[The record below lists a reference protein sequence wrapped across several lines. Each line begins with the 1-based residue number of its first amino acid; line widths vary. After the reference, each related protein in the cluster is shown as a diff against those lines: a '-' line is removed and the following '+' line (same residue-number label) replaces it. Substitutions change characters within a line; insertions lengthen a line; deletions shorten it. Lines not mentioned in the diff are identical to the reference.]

1 MARTFNTHNWV
12 ELANMIDEQ
21 RLYNYWH
28 DWGSRMPR
36 IAANHVRVLA
46 VDDSP
51 AFLHTLCSFLEGD
64 PIFEI
69 VATAQNGEEAL
80 SAVEQWHP
88 QVVLMDL
95 QMPRMNG
102 LEATVELHQHHP
114 EVPVIILTTHD
125 LPTLREACIKHGAY
139 GFVTK
144 AKLSQQLP
152 GLLAKAPFPPG
163 D

>member
-1 MARTFNTHNWV
+1 
-12 ELANMIDEQ
+12 
-21 RLYNYWH
+21 
-28 DWGSRMPR
+28 MPQ
-36 IAANHVRVLA
+36 ITGKHVRVLA

-51 AFLHTLCSFLEGD
+51 AFLNTLCTFLKGD
-64 PIFEI
+64 PVFEI

-80 SAVEQWHP
+80 SAVEKCRP

-95 QMPRMNG
+95 QMPKMNG
-102 LEATVELHQHHP
+102 LEATAELHQHYP
-114 EVPVIILTTHD
+114 ELPVIILTAHD

-152 GLLAKAPFPPG
+152 GLLAKAPLPHG

>member
-1 MARTFNTHNWV
+1 
-12 ELANMIDEQ
+12 
-21 RLYNYWH
+21 
-28 DWGSRMPR
+28 MPQ
-36 IAANHVRVLA
+36 ITAKHVLVLA

-51 AFLHTLCSFLEGD
+51 AFLDTLCCFLKGD
-64 PIFEI
+64 PTFEI

-80 SAVEQWHP
+80 SAVERWHP

-102 LEATVELHQHHP
+102 LEATAELHQHYP
-114 EVPVIILTTHD
+114 ELPVIILTAHE

-152 GLLAKAPFPPG
+152 GLLAKAPLPHG

>member
-1 MARTFNTHNWV
+1 MTAK
-12 ELANMIDEQ
+12 
-21 RLYNYWH
+21 
-28 DWGSRMPR
+28 
-36 IAANHVRVLA
+36 HVRVLA

-51 AFLHTLCSFLEGD
+51 AFLSTLCSFLEGD
-64 PIFEI
+64 PVFEI
-69 VATAQNGEEAL
+69 VATVQNGEEAL
-80 SAVEQWHP
+80 SAVERWHP

-102 LEATVELHQHHP
+102 LEATVELHQHYP
-114 EVPVIILTTHD
+114 ELTVIILTAHD

-152 GLLAKAPFPPG
+152 GLLAKASFPPG
-163 D
+163 N

>member
-1 MARTFNTHNWV
+1 
-12 ELANMIDEQ
+12 
-21 RLYNYWH
+21 
-28 DWGSRMPR
+28 MPQ
-36 IAANHVRVLA
+36 ITAKHVRVLA

-51 AFLHTLCSFLEGD
+51 AFLSTLCSFLAGD

-69 VATAQNGEEAL
+69 VATARNGEEAL

-88 QVVLMDL
+88 QIVLMDL

-114 EVPVIILTTHD
+114 ELPVIILTAHD

-163 D
+163 N